1 MYEPK
6 EKDAFKVDLNDIGL
20 GPDKVQDFDAPIKQ
34 DQFAEKEKQL
44 PTFKVIKLSSHK
56 EK

>member
-1 MYEPK
+1 MK

-20 GPDKVQDFDAPIKQ
+20 GPDKVQDFDPPVKQ
-34 DQFAEKEKQL
+34 DQSNGDEKPL